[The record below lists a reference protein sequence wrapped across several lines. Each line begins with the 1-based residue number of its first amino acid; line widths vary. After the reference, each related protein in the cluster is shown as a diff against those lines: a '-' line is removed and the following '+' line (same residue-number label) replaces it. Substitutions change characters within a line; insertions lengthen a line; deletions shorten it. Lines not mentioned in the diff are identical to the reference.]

1 MLLLVPTHA
10 TLEATLNHR
19 HRRALVQPHS
29 VSVISEASE
38 PTHATLAVC
47 SVEGDTCVNGVS
59 MADGAG
65 LQKAVRLRSPGQEG

>member
-10 TLEATLNHR
+10 TLAAPLNHR
-19 HRRALVQPHS
+19 HHRALVQPHS

-47 SVEGDTCVNGVS
+47 SVECDTHVIGMS
-59 MADGAG
+59 
-65 LQKAVRLRSPGQEG
+65 